1 MKAFSRNLKNIDDL
15 NSFVASNA
23 EVQRIT
29 YITDKDTLSPY
40 YKALTGNF
48 RHKFAFA
55 HVFSNSSLCNH
66 FNVTTFPA
74 LLLN

>member
-15 NSFVASNA
+15 NSFVAANA
-23 EVQRIT
+23 EVQRII
-29 YITDKDTLSPY
+29 YFTDKDTLSPY

-48 RHKFAFA
+48 RNKFAFA
-55 HVFSNSSLCNH
+55 HIFSNSSLCDH
-66 FNVTTFPA
+66 FKIATFPA